1 MGSNLR
7 QRSDARTTRQ
17 KTMLEATPES
27 SVSREHFLTTVKGL
41 RHVAEPARLD
51 AFLSTLID
59 KRSHSLAT
67 RIPLERL
74 LELQAAVS
82 NGCHDPLLMAKAYSH
97 LNYDPGFMGRTFL
110 AGALSLDEAISLLC
124 RYMKVNTDLC
134 TIKLQTTPESATLRI
149 TPAFGYSGAHEQ
161 LDAMVYSFSRILVAL
176 GIQSIDFIKLNHVP
190 PLAIQDQYHR
200 LFLAPVHFGG
210 SEAAIQFSSEQLKRP
225 LDWEACPVE
234 KLARRERQ
242 LKQLQGQPNWLESVE
257 ILIPALSRRGEAHI
271 DRCANLLAVSPR
283 SLQRHIRSEGST
295 FRDILDQSRRKLARN
310 YLSRGYSNEA
320 TASLLGYRQT
330 AQFYR
335 AFREWFGCSPSEC
348 QHAPPP

>member
-1 MGSNLR
+1 
-7 QRSDARTTRQ
+7 
-17 KTMLEATPES
+17 MLEATPES

-41 RHVAEPARLD
+41 RHVVEPAKLEKS
-51 AFLSTLID
+51 LSTVID
-59 KRSHSLAT
+59 RHSYLASP

-74 LELQAAVS
+74 LELQAAVTD
-82 NGCHDPLLMAKAYSH
+82 GRDDPLLMAKAYSH

-124 RYMKVNTDLC
+124 RYMRVNSDLC
-134 TIKLQTTPESATLRI
+134 TLTLQTTPDSATLRI
-149 TPAFGYSGAHEQ
+149 TPAAGYSGAHEH
-161 LDAMVYSFSRILVAL
+161 LDAMVYSFSRILLAL
-176 GIQSIDFIKLNHVP
+176 GIQSIDLIRLNHVP

-200 LFLAPVHFGG
+200 LFPAPVHFGG
-210 SEAAIQFSSEQLKRP
+210 SEPAIQFSPEQLNRP

-234 KLARRERQ
+234 KLARRERR

-257 ILIPALSRRGEAHI
+257 ILIPTLSRRGEAHI

-283 SLQRHIRSEGST
+283 SLQRHIRAEGST

-310 YLSRGYSNEA
+310 YLSRGYTNEA
-320 TASLLGYRQT
+320 TSSLLGYRQT

-335 AFREWFGCSPSEC
+335 AFKEWFGCSPSEY
-348 QHAPPP
+348 QHSPPP